1 MLFAIPRFVLRF
13 TVFFALVLIVM
24 TFRVLSQTRN
34 ESDVF
39 IENKGQWDTR
49 ALYLAKCKEYN
60 AWITERGIV
69 FEYYQNEE
77 KNYSKRNGK
86 SRSVLQGSS
95 QFTMPRSRRHVV
107 EMIWENGN
115 KIQTVEHLFVST
127 AYRNYYYG
135 NNPSLWVENVKMY
148 GELVLKNVWQG
159 IDIRLYFDKGHLRY
173 DFLAN
178 ASARPEQISLNFRGA
193 KFIKVTENQLHIGT
207 QMGTVVHGGLTSFQE
222 IDGKREV
229 IPSTFVKRA
238 AQKVGVEI
246 MRKDNSKPFIIDPYI
261 YQTFLGGNGKE
272 ISCDMKILDSTAIVT
287 GTTESSNFPV
297 TMGASTVTPPS
308 DVFVSRF
315 SKDGR
320 TLLWSTYL
328 GASGAIS
335 EYGFKLL
342 VVNNEIYCVG
352 MGGFNFPTTNGV
364 FDRTNNVPAA
374 SVIGD
379 GFLIK
384 LTAGGG
390 LSASTFIGGSG
401 VGHPFGLDIER
412 DATGEPVPNGNII
425 VAGLTPQN
433 SGMTPLGASVGTTS
447 YQGGVTDYF
456 VLKMNNSLT
465 SRIWSTY
472 IGGSSSEGNFS
483 GGLVGNFPHMVS
495 AMAMANGNIAFAGS
509 GTTSSNIPSMGNS
522 YGGGEDIF
530 LAVLSGDGTA
540 VLSSTYYGSSGNEAV
555 EGLDVDA
562 SGNIFIAG
570 TTSGG
575 GFNVPPG
582 GYDNSFSGSTTNAYI
597 LKFSSSLS
605 VMAGTFLGSQSTKGF
620 DIAIAK
626 ATGDVFFCGGTADPT
641 TFNAILKP
649 HAPNLETGVVA
660 KFNNNLTSLFYGS
673 YNTTNDIYN
682 VETTNLGE
690 RLWINGFAHP
700 SMLTTLGTYDRDPN
714 GNTDAFV
721 AFICIDSA
729 FADMAGDSKKIC
741 IGESIEIGKDP
752 IVGATYQWTPTTN
765 IENVSASKTKVNPV
779 STTKYTLRVQ
789 DGANCPVIDTVTI
802 FVYPKPLVPIDSV
815 LPEQCV
821 NAIVK
826 YRLPRTYILGHEFEW
841 SIKGGNIISGGD
853 NQEVEV
859 VWTEVGQGELTVE
872 VESPA
877 GCESTGKLL
886 VKVNPAVVATVT
898 PDSKFI
904 CYGSTVE
911 LKSEVTGGTGSPTG
925 FVYKWTPTEGLSS
938 STIPSPTAKP
948 TKSTIYKLTVTDP
961 KGCFSIDSA
970 IINVNPELKV
980 SLGID
985 QEICFGSEATL
996 SAKPFGGSPDYRYE
1010 WRENNV
1016 VLQNEVSSILKI
1028 KPTATKEYIVTVLDT
1043 YDCIAKDTVRI
1054 TVTPEIKVDAG
1065 KDIVIC
1071 SSGAQKIEATAS
1083 GLAPL
1088 TYSWQPT
1095 TGLDNPTILTP
1106 TFTGSTPGTTKY
1118 KLTVT
1123 DSKNCTAY
1131 DEIQITVGGPPVLS
1145 IQGEVD
1151 FGVLYGCEEKK
1162 EVELIVENKG
1172 TGPLSV
1178 ASPEISSN
1186 DFQYISSDIPLGN
1199 IPAGAKATLKFLY
1212 IPQNQ
1217 GVHNAV
1223 LTLNYEPCT
1232 QQKTV
1237 NFKGEKRG
1245 IILTIPDSIDVGEID
1260 MCNKPYGEGKLKISY
1275 LGSEDG
1281 VFKEVGG
1288 VAGASSTD
1296 IQIGTTIKIGENEF
1310 AVRLTPDISLLDGYV
1325 FGFLEVT
1332 IDPCGIKKSIKI
1344 TGRKVSTKLVA
1355 VNSPINF
1362 GFVKQTQS
1370 KTLSGY
1376 FKNTGSKDITITPL
1390 DISGIDPPFEILSTN
1405 PQLPTTLKPNEEL
1418 EVVVK
1423 YTADVL
1429 GEQGDQVEINI
1440 KTPCPITATLDVE
1453 GTCTNDPVPSLTA
1466 APLVFSKP
1474 LKISE
1479 TLTEDVIVTN
1489 NGDVSVVVTS
1499 ASFVSNQ
1506 DNVFTV
1512 VPFSP
1517 KTLKPTESM
1526 PVSITFAP
1534 LTGTP
1539 DGDKTGNLQVV
1550 GDVANA
1556 ACIVKG
1562 KVISDVNRE
1571 LRIDS
1576 YNFPAV
1582 IVNESLSADVGVT
1595 TTPMQ
1600 EEIESVSFIAG
1611 DVSDFS
1617 VVSYNS
1623 ALQPNVPQPVRIKFQ
1638 PTQTGSRQ
1646 ATIRA
1651 KTKSGLEATN
1661 TITGIGSLSAA
1672 VLVLDTIQGYPGD
1685 YVDLPVRLKNA
1696 RQLALAGAKEF
1707 NVMLYMNSTVLNIA
1721 DTSIKTT
1728 INGYVRAAKV
1738 TLPTTPITSD
1748 SVIAYIHCQVL
1759 FGNEEVS
1766 PIWLKPLDAGG
1777 ASVKLTTEQGSL
1789 KVLGIRD
1796 IGGKRLF
1803 DPFAVTNPPLITPN
1817 PSDEMIT
1824 VSFRLGETGKH
1835 MIQVIS
1841 LTGEVVVHVL
1851 EEEMA
1856 RGDYSVP
1863 FSTKSLAPGTYR
1875 ILLKTPSLEVSTPF
1889 MVIH

>member
-1 MLFAIPRFVLRF
+1 M
-13 TVFFALVLIVM
+13 
-24 TFRVLSQTRN
+24 Q
-34 ESDVF
+34 
-39 IENKGQWDTR
+39 
-49 ALYLAKCKEYN
+49 
-60 AWITERGIV
+60 
-69 FEYYQNEE
+69 
-77 KNYSKRNGK
+77 SKAN
-86 SRSVLQGSS
+86 
-95 QFTMPRSRRHVV
+95 H
-107 EMIWENGN
+107 
-115 KIQTVEHLFVST
+115 
-127 AYRNYYYG
+127 NYYYG
-135 NNPSLWVENVKMY
+135 NNPALWVENVKMY
-148 GELVLKNVWQG
+148 GELILKNVWHG
-159 IDIRLYFDKGHLRY
+159 IDVKLYFDAGHLRY
-173 DFLAN
+173 DFYAN
-178 ASARPEQISLNFRGA
+178 ASARPEQVLLNFNGA
-193 KFIKVTENQLHIGT
+193 KFVKVTEKELHIGT
-207 QMGTVVHGGLTSFQE
+207 QMGTVVHGGLASFQE
-222 IDGKREV
+222 INGKRQS

-238 AQKVGVEI
+238 SHKVGVEVK
-246 MRKDNSKPFIIDPYI
+246 RTDTSKPFIIDPYI

-297 TMGASTVTPPS
+297 TMGASAVTPPS
-308 DVFVSRF
+308 DVFISRF

-320 TLLWSTYL
+320 SLLWSTYL
-328 GASGAIS
+328 GSTGAIS

-364 FDRTNNVPAA
+364 FDRTNSVPAA

-379 GFLIK
+379 GFLLK
-384 LTAGGG
+384 LSSGGG
-390 LSASTFIGGSG
+390 LVASTFIGGASG

-412 DATGEPVPNGNII
+412 DASGEPIPTGSII

-456 VLKMNNSLT
+456 VLKMNNSFT
-465 SRIWSTY
+465 SRLWSTY

-495 AMAMANGNIAFAGS
+495 AMAMANGNIVFAGS

-540 VLSSTYYGSSGNEAV
+540 ILSSTYYGSSGNEAV

-597 LKFSSSLS
+597 LKFSPSLS

-626 ATGDVFFCGGTADPT
+626 STGDVFFCGGTADPT

-649 HAPNLETGVVA
+649 HARNVETGVVA
-660 KFNNNLTSLFYGS
+660 KFNNSLTSLLYGS
-673 YNTTNDIYN
+673 YNETGDIYN
-682 VETTNLGE
+682 VEATNVGE
-690 RLWINGFAHP
+690 RLWLNGFAHP
-700 SMLTTLGTYDRDPN
+700 NMYCSPNVYDNTTN

-729 FADMAGDSKKIC
+729 FADMAGNSKNIC
-741 IGESIEIGKDP
+741 LGESIEIGKDP
-752 IVGATYQWTPTTN
+752 IAGATYQWTPTTN
-765 IENVSASKTKVNPV
+765 IQNVSASKTKVNPV
-779 STTKYTLRVQ
+779 TTTKYTLRVQ

-802 FVYPKPLVPIDSV
+802 FVYPKPIVPIDSV

-821 NAIVK
+821 NAHVK
-826 YRLPRTYILGHEFEW
+826 YRLPRTYTLGHEFNW
-841 SIKGGNIISGGD
+841 SIQGGSIVSGGD

-859 VWTEVGQGELTVE
+859 IWTDVGQGILTVE

-877 GCESTGKLL
+877 GCESVGKLL

-911 LKSEVTGGTGSPTG
+911 LKSEVTGGTGASTS
-925 FVYKWTPTEGLSS
+925 FVYKWTPSEGLSS
-938 STIPSPTAKP
+938 ATVPSPIAKP

-980 SLGID
+980 TLGLD
-985 QEICFGSEATL
+985 QEICFGAEATL
-996 SAKPFGGSPDYRYE
+996 SAKPFGGAPDYRYE

-1016 VLQNEVSSILKI
+1016 ILQNEISSILKI
-1028 KPTATKEYIVTVLDT
+1028 KPTSTKEYIVTVLDT

-1071 SSGAQKIEATAS
+1071 SSGSQKIEATAS

-1088 TYSWQPT
+1088 TYLWQPA
-1095 TGLDNPTILTP
+1095 TGLDNANILTP
-1106 TFTGSTPGTTKY
+1106 TFTGSIPGTTKY

-1145 IQGEVD
+1145 VQDEVD

-1162 EVELIVENKG
+1162 EIDLTIENKG
-1172 TGPLSV
+1172 TGPL
-1178 ASPEISSN
+1178 AIANPEIPSN
-1186 DFQYISSDIPLGN
+1186 NFQYVSSDIPLDN
-1199 IPAGAKATLKFLY
+1199 IPAGTKATLKFLY
-1212 IPQNQ
+1212 IPQGQ
-1217 GVHNAV
+1217 GVHNTV
-1223 LTLNYEPCT
+1223 LTLSYEPCT

-1260 MCNKPYGEGKLKISY
+1260 VCNRVYGEGKLKINY
-1275 LGSEDG
+1275 VGSQDG
-1281 VFKEVGG
+1281 NFTEVKT
-1288 VAGASSTD
+1288 VAGVSSTD
-1296 IQIGTTIKIGENEF
+1296 IQVGTVIKIGDNEF
-1310 AVRLTPDISLLDGYV
+1310 AIRLTPDISLPDGYV
-1325 FGFLEVT
+1325 FGFLEVI
-1332 IDPCGIKKSIKI
+1332 IDPCGTKKSVKVV
-1344 TGRKVSTKLVA
+1344 GHKVSTKLVA
-1355 VNSPINF
+1355 VNSPVNF

-1370 KTLSGY
+1370 KTLSGF

-1390 DISGIDPPFEILSTN
+1390 DVSGIAPPFSILSFN
-1405 PQLPTTLKPNEEL
+1405 PPLPVTLKPNEEL
-1418 EVVVK
+1418 EIVVEYK
-1423 YTADVL
+1423 AETL
-1429 GEQGDQVEINI
+1429 GEQGDQIEINL
-1440 KTPCPITATLDVE
+1440 KSPCPISATIDVE

-1479 TLTEDVIVTN
+1479 TLTEEVIVTN
-1489 NGDVSVVVTS
+1489 NGDVPVLVTS

-1512 VPFSP
+1512 VPFSS

-1534 LTGTP
+1534 LAGTP

-1556 ACIVKG
+1556 GCIVKG
-1562 KVISDVNRE
+1562 KVISDVTRE
-1571 LRIDS
+1571 LRIDA

-1582 IVNESLSADVGVT
+1582 IVNESMLADIGVT

-1600 EEIESVSFIAG
+1600 EEIESVIFTTG
-1611 DVSDFS
+1611 DMSDFS
-1617 VVSYNS
+1617 VVSYNPT
-1623 ALQPNVPQPVRIKFQ
+1623 LQPNIAQPVKIKFQ
-1638 PTQTGSRQ
+1638 PTQIGSRQ
-1646 ATIRA
+1646 ATIKVR
-1651 KTKSGLEATN
+1651 TRSGLEATN

-1672 VLVLDTIQGYPGD
+1672 VLVLGDIQGYPGEF
-1685 YVDLPVRLKNA
+1685 VKLPVRLKNA
-1696 RQLALAGAKEF
+1696 KQLALAGAKEF
-1707 NVMLYMNSTVLNIA
+1707 NVSLYMNSTVLNIA
-1721 DTSIKTT
+1721 DSNIKTS
-1728 INGYVRAAKV
+1728 INGYVREAKV

-1748 SVIAYIHCQVL
+1748 SIIAYIPCQVL

-1777 ASVKLTTEQGSL
+1777 APVKLTTEQGSL
-1789 KVLGIRD
+1789 KVLGIRN

-1803 DPFAVTNPPLITPN
+1803 DPFAVTNPPLIMPN
-1817 PSDEMIT
+1817 PSDEMMT

-1835 MIQVIS
+1835 ILQVIS
-1841 LTGEVVVHVL
+1841 LTGETVAYVL
-1851 EEEMA
+1851 DEEMA

-1863 FSTKSLAPGTYR
+1863 FSTKSLAPGAYR
-1875 ILLKTPSLEVSTPF
+1875 MLLKTPSLEVSTPF